1 MQALTRI
8 LEAAVA
14 EGRMPGVVA
23 MAADRSGLIHQ
34 SAHGRR
40 DASAPMAVDSV
51 FRLFSMTKAV
61 ASVAAMRLVE
71 EGLLDL
77 DGPVGDILPELDRL
91 PVLVGFSADD
101 APALRPA
108 KGRATV
114 RQLLTHTAGPV
125 YEMWSA
131 DQRKYLKDKGLPGM
145 GSGARDAFG
154 AYPLAFDPGTR
165 FGYGVSTD
173 WLGRVIEEVSGERID
188 ALLAR
193 EIFAP
198 LGMTSTAVECA
209 PEMSA
214 RLVASTVKG
223 AEGFVPADIG
233 PPEQPEV
240 WCMGQALYGCAPDY
254 IRFLRMILNRGAL
267 DGARVLSEDSVA
279 LMLGGH
285 TDGLEIG
292 AFRSVSK
299 TASADVDFFAGVA
312 KSHSLMALR
321 VDEDVPGRRRAG
333 ANGWAGLMNTHFWVD
348 PAAGICAV
356 LMMQHL
362 PFMEPGAAETLD
374 AFERALYAE
383 LG

>member
-173 WLGRVIEEVSGERID
+173 WLGRVIDASG
-188 ALLAR
+188 
-193 EIFAP
+193 AP
-198 LGMTSTAVECA
+198 LEGA
-209 PEMSA
+209 PLDVGRE
-214 RLVASTVKG
+214 K
-223 AEGFVPADIG
+223 
-233 PPEQPEV
+233 
-240 WCMGQALYGCAPDY
+240 AP
-254 IRFLRMILNRGAL
+254 L
-267 DGARVLSEDSVA
+267 
-279 LMLGGH
+279 
-285 TDGLEIG
+285 
-292 AFRSVSK
+292 
-299 TASADVDFFAGVA
+299 
-312 KSHSLMALR
+312 
-321 VDEDVPGRRRAG
+321 RRA
-333 ANGWAGLMNTHFWVD
+333 A
-348 PAAGICAV
+348 PRAAARGVGCSFGCGDVRWWWIW
-356 LMMQHL
+356 
-362 PFMEPGAAETLD
+362 
-374 AFERALYAE
+374 RI
-383 LG
+383 